1 MLQEK
6 REKTANTPPASVMRT
21 NVSPSSASRAA
32 QAQTSGLRRVNQ
44 LIRNLSAESM
54 AQGPSNASP
63 TSPPPVLTLEEQLEA
78 DKNAVSAIWEKYIND
93 PIISDEGEETGE
105 SRLDD
110 FDIVRYWQVCSLSV
124 FINFRFQ

>member
-1 MLQEK
+1 
-6 REKTANTPPASVMRT
+6 
-21 NVSPSSASRAA
+21 
-32 QAQTSGLRRVNQ
+32 
-44 LIRNLSAESM
+44 M

-124 FINFRFQ
+124 FIIFRFQ